1 MSVYSEIKKY
11 LLYLVGFFCL
21 VLGVHLVILYFYSDA
36 ETYPIRGGTLNVG
49 IVGKKPVLDVL
60 LADTKIE
67 NSSGDTVLHFIY
79 R

>member
-21 VLGVHLVILYFYSDA
+21 SLAVHLGILYFYSDA

-49 IVGKKPVLDVL
+49 IVGKQPVLDIL
-60 LADTKIE
+60 STDTKIE
-67 NSSGDTVLHFIY
+67 NSSSDTVLRFIY